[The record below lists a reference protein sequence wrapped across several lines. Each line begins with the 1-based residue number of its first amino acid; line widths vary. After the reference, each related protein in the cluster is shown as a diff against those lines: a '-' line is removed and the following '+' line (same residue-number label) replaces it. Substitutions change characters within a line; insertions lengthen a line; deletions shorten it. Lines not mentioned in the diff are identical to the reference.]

1 MPAAAVVEEVEL
13 PSCIALR
20 SQSNGC
26 YLRYVHEH
34 GETYRQLQ
42 LNGKDTINPYTRYDV
57 QVSRKHNGLVHIRC
71 RYNRKYWVARR
82 RGDAWCIA
90 ADADEPEE
98 DLTNPNC
105 TLIKPIVTVTAAAAA
120 EDGHESAMT
129 VRFVGAGDGKA
140 GKATRRMTFAKDDA
154 APCMRVVEATA
165 GDLDHDDVDDAFTV
179 LNLVN
184 SARMLPKFVMF
195 KGNNDLFL
203 VSRHINNRNVLE
215 FAVTDIGDGSARFEL
230 FPRNDG
236 SFCIATHNP
245 GQGTWSSYWNLAS
258 GNWIEP
264 NILQN
269 NAASNRSAWF
279 QIHQVNDSFAIRSVS
294 SGRFCKRFT
303 GSGFTSC
310 LNAAD
315 TTITAEARVV
325 VEEPILHR
333 EIHSISYR
341 LDEARV
347 YDTTV
352 LTMATTAAVNDTSAE
367 NTKRLRL
374 VYEEEEMSTWDATLE
389 LKLGYNST
397 IRAGFPKL
405 GLGAQI
411 SISAEFYGEY
421 NWGQTM
427 EKKVRHEVE
436 YEAAVPP
443 RTKVTVMAIA
453 TRSTVDVPFTYWQ
466 RDVTID
472 GKVEETLM
480 RDGLYTGIN
489 SYNFNFDTVEEKLPE
504 RIPLT

>member
-1 MPAAAVVEEVEL
+1 
-13 PSCIALR
+13 
-20 SQSNGC
+20 
-26 YLRYVHEH
+26 
-34 GETYRQLQ
+34 
-42 LNGKDTINPYTRYDV
+42 
-57 QVSRKHNGLVHIRC
+57 
-71 RYNRKYWVARR
+71 
-82 RGDAWCIA
+82 
-90 ADADEPEE
+90 
-98 DLTNPNC
+98 
-105 TLIKPIVTVTAAAAA
+105 
-120 EDGHESAMT
+120 
-129 VRFVGAGDGKA
+129 
-140 GKATRRMTFAKDDA
+140 MTFAKDDA

-165 GDLDHDDVDDAFTV
+165 GELDHDDGAADALTV

-195 KGNNDLFL
+195 KGNNDRYLA
-203 VSRHINNRNVLE
+203 SRHINNRNVLE
-215 FAVTDIGDGSARFEL
+215 FVVTDIGDGSARFEL
-230 FPRNDG
+230 FPRDDG
-236 SFCIATHNP
+236 SFCIAINSP
-245 GQGTWSSYWNLAS
+245 GQGTWWTYWNLAA

-264 NILQN
+264 TMSQN
-269 NAASNRSAWF
+269 NAPSNNSAWF
-279 QIHQVNDSFAIRSVS
+279 RIHQVNDSFAIRSARS
-294 SGRFCKRFT
+294 SRFCKRLT
-303 GSGFTSC
+303 ASGFTSC

-352 LTMATTAAVNDTSAE
+352 LTMATTAAVNDTSTE

-405 GLGAQI
+405 GLGAQV

-421 NWGQTM
+421 NWGETM

-453 TRSTVDVPFTYWQ
+453 TRSAVDVPFTYWQ

-472 GKVEETLM
+472 GKVEESLK

-489 SYNFNFDTVEEKLPE
+489 SYNFNFETVEEKLPE
-504 RIPLT
+504 RIPVA